1 VAVYSTNEANKAE
14 LKQSIFLD
22 VYDTEAES
30 AKLKSTLKV
39 KCSFQKLR
47 VGNCNIEICQF
58 CIQI

>member
-1 VAVYSTNEANKAE
+1 MAVYSTNEANKAG

-30 AKLKSTLKV
+30 EKHKPTLKA

-47 VGNCNIEICQF
+47 VGNCAIEILQF
-58 CIQI
+58 CI